1 MPLALVPRG
10 QTLPS
15 ALGLLFAGLLF
26 AASLRAQGAAGA
38 GASLSGAVSNAAP
51 IRPLAQNHVVVGES
65 PAPGEVPLYSPTIL
79 RLDTGRLVA
88 GYTRATDDTAKHG
101 RSAEVLLTS
110 DDHGV
115 TWTKRAELPSL
126 QGRIF
131 AAGKSLYYLSTGAG
145 LPMSRSDDQGVTW
158 SKPVP
163 LTAKELVWQQ
173 TPANVWHT
181 RGNVYLAFERR
192 NKIINTW
199 GPSEKALVLL
209 RARAG
214 DDLTQ
219 PKAWTFSSE
228 LVFSDVVP
236 GVRENNVGLEYFGVP
251 FFPQAYPNRMEIAKS
266 PRRTMPPIGWVE
278 PGVVQIMDPDHVW
291 FDPSG
296 HTFHIL
302 ARAHTGGTGF
312 ACLTKVVENSD
323 GSMTMSLEQAPS
335 GKKMLYLPVPGGQ
348 LRFHI
353 LYDAKSQLYWLVG
366 SQATDSMTRADR
378 MPKER
383 FDLPYNERQ
392 RLVLHFSRNLV
403 DWCFAGLVAK
413 ADSPKESRHYASMDI
428 DGDDLVIL
436 SRSGDTRA
444 KNAHE
449 GNIITFHRVT
459 DFRQLVY

>member
-1 MPLALVPRG
+1 MLTPARLRPVYALRSTQPLRLLAIAC
-10 QTLPS
+10 TLS
-15 ALGLLFAGLLF
+15 
-26 AASLRAQGAAGA
+26 AASFASWAG
-38 GASLSGAVSNAAP
+38 P
-51 IRPLAQNHVVVGES
+51 IRPLAQDHVVVGES

-88 GYTRATDDTAKHG
+88 GYTRASEKSEKYG
-101 RSAEVLLTS
+101 KSAEVLLTS
-110 DDHGV
+110 DDRGQ

-126 QGRIF
+126 QGRVF
-131 AAGKSLYYLSTGAG
+131 AAGKSLYYVSTGAG
-145 LPMSRSDDQGVTW
+145 MPISRSDDQGITW
-158 SKPVP
+158 SLPVL
-163 LTAKELVWQQ
+163 LTAKDKVWQQ

-181 RGNVYLAFERR
+181 RGHVYFAFERR
-192 NKIINTW
+192 NKIIDTW

-209 RARAG
+209 RAKET
-214 DDLTQ
+214 DDLTRPQ
-219 PKAWTFSSE
+219 AWTFSSE

-236 GVRENNVGLEYFGVP
+236 GVRENKVGLEYFGVP
-251 FFPQAYPNRMEIAKS
+251 FFPQNYPTRQEVSKS

-291 FDPSG
+291 HDPSG
-296 HTFHIL
+296 HTFHIV

-312 ACLTKVVENSD
+312 ACLTKVVEQPD

-335 GKKMLYLPVPGGQ
+335 GKKMLYVPMPGGQ
-348 LRFHI
+348 LRFH
-353 LYDAKSQLYWLVG
+353 LSYDAKTKLYWLLG
-366 SQATDSMTRADR
+366 SQATDSMTRPDR
-378 MPKER
+378 MAKER

-413 ADSPKESRHYASMDI
+413 VDSPKASRHYASMDI

-436 SRSGDTRA
+436 SRSGDERA

-449 GNIITFHRVT
+449 GNLITFHRVRN
-459 DFRQLVY
+459 FRDLVY